1 MTTTVLRGRSLAASA
16 ITLAVLAA
24 GCGSD
29 DTEPSAG
36 GTTTGGSETT
46 TTAPSDTTTAADEQ
60 PGANLERGPVVTVGE
75 GEASAFVTVDAED
88 NPREVGIRITEDA
101 LEGLPDD
108 PDAPPTVW
116 TLELPES
123 AGSTMFNHVSLDWAS
138 GGHEPPGLFDKPH
151 FDMHFFMI
159 DETDVAEIMPTD
171 PEFTAKAANLPDEP
185 YMPEGY
191 VVPPE
196 PPIEMQGVPN
206 MGVHWLDSA
215 DELVPGEYVFESTLI
230 MGSWDGEFIFVEP
243 MITREWLLGKP
254 SLEQDIPQPE
264 AFTRDG
270 YFPTT
275 YSVEF
280 DEETS
285 EYVIT
290 LGGLEERSSE

>member
-1 MTTTVLRGRSLAASA
+1 MRTTVLGGRALAATA

-24 GCGSD
+24 GCGND
-29 DTEPSAG
+29 DGEDSAE
-36 GTTTGGSETT
+36 GTTATTPGATT
-46 TTAPSDTTTAADEQ
+46 TTAAAEL
-60 PGANLERGPVVTVGE
+60 PGAAVDRGPVVAVGE
-75 GEASAFVTVDAED
+75 GEASTFVTVDAED
-88 NPREVGIRITEDA
+88 NPREVGIRLTEGA
-101 LEGLPDD
+101 LEGLPDE

-116 TLELPES
+116 LLELPES

-138 GGHEPPGLFDKPH
+138 SGHEPPGLFDKPH
-151 FDMHFFMI
+151 FDMHFYMV
-159 DETDVAEIMPTD
+159 DETDVADIVPTD
-171 PEFTAKAANLPDEP
+171 PEFGAKAANLPDEP

-191 VVPPE
+191 MVPPE
-196 PPIEMQGVPN
+196 PPVEMQGVPN

-215 DELVPGEYVFESTLI
+215 DELVPGEYVFESTLV
-230 MGSWDGEFIFVEP
+230 MGSWDGEFTFVEP

-275 YSVEF
+275 YSVDF
-280 DEETS
+280 DEDTS

-290 LGGLEERSSE
+290 LGGLEERSSD